1 MTSPNDSSTEETP
14 STDPYPLSAD
24 DPEADGDHAD
34 ASAEEPDPEER
45 WLDDQAGP
53 LVRPYVMTSG
63 RMQPIR
69 GSFDL
74 VTMVASTGL
83 SPAPELGL
91 SPEHQAAVRLC
102 EQVLSVAE
110 IAGHLKLPAVTVR
123 VLLGDLLDK
132 GLVTVQ
138 DPQSET
144 ELMHDEKMYRAVI
157 EGLHAL

>member
-1 MTSPNDSSTEETP
+1 MNP
-14 STDPYPLSAD
+14 AD
-24 DPEADGDHAD
+24 QP
-34 ASAEEPDPEER
+34 SAEEPSNTYSFAPPADGPRTDDPTDPDLAPEER

-63 RMQPIR
+63 RTQPIR

-74 VTMVASTGL
+74 VTMVAATGL
-83 SPAPELGL
+83 SAAPELGL
-91 SPEHQAAVRLC
+91 APEHQAAVRLC
-102 EQVLSVAE
+102 EQVMSVAE

-144 ELMHDEKMYRAVI
+144 ELMHDEKMYSAVI

>member
-1 MTSPNDSSTEETP
+1 MTHPHEPSEEEIP
-14 STDPYPLSAD
+14 GPDPYDLPAEAAH
-24 DPEADGDHAD
+24 PAEGQHAEAAEEADPG
-34 ASAEEPDPEER
+34 ER

-74 VTMVASTGL
+74 VTMVAATGL

>member
-1 MTSPNDSSTEETP
+1 MTPEEEP
-14 STDPYPLSAD
+14 
-24 DPEADGDHAD
+24 
-34 ASAEEPDPEER
+34 SAEENTENESLDVPSEPVSDDAEQDPEER
-45 WLDDQAGP
+45 WLDDLAGP

-63 RMQPIR
+63 RMEPIR

-74 VTMVASTGL
+74 VTLVAATGL
-83 SPAPELGL
+83 SPSPELGL
-91 SPEHQAAVRLC
+91 SPEHQQAVHLC

-110 IAGHLKLPAVTVR
+110 IAAHLKLPGVTVR

-144 ELMHDEKMYRAVI
+144 ELMQDEKMYRAVI